1 MRRSDVVISAALGA
15 VLFAGSTLLARA
27 DESKSGAEALANA
40 AATMSPRTPAAFVVS
55 NSTSVDAYKREF
67 AQQIQ
72 DKTDRLADSLPV
84 ILKGVIV
91 LDVTIDHEGNVSVVK
106 LWRSNGYPDLEKTAL
121 ESVRKAGRFPAPSE
135 AVRGG
140 QQSVRFLETFL
151 FRHDGRFRVRSTE
164 PKEWAPTLPP
174 EGGGATRTAKK

>member
-1 MRRSDVVISAALGA
+1 MRRSDVLVSAALGA
-15 VLFAGSTLLARA
+15 ALFAGSTLLARA
-27 DESKSGAEALANA
+27 DDAKPGAEALATA
-40 AATMSPRTPAAFVVS
+40 AATMSPRPAVAFAVS
-55 NSTSVDAYKREF
+55 TSTSVDAYKREF
-67 AQQIQ
+67 AQRVQ
-72 DKTDRLADSLPV
+72 DSTDRLADSLPV

-91 LDVTIDHEGNVSVVK
+91 LDVTIDHEGNVAQVK
-106 LWRSNGYPDLEKTAL
+106 LWRSNGYTELEKTAL

-135 AVRGG
+135 TVRGG

-174 EGGGATRTAKK
+174 ESAGGTRTAKK